1 MKLRP
6 RTIST
11 VAMASTLALILS
23 YIESLVPLSFAVPG
37 IKMGLANI
45 AIVFVL
51 YRLGE
56 KEAIAVSLIRLFWV
70 AVLFGSFMTFL
81 YSLAGAA
88 LSMTVM
94 IILKRSGKFS
104 AVGVSVAGGI
114 THNAGQIIAAGIAYG
129 DRSDSILPP
138 CSGRIRNGHRSDY
151 RNRLRPADKQ
161 DTQKSGI
168 TTELLHNKKLPEA
181 G

>member
-56 KEAIAVSLIRLFWV
+56 R
-70 AVLFGSFMTFL
+70 
-81 YSLAGAA
+81 
-88 LSMTVM
+88 
-94 IILKRSGKFS
+94 KR
-104 AVGVSVAGGI
+104 
-114 THNAGQIIAAGIAYG
+114 
-129 DRSDSILPP
+129 
-138 CSGRIRNGHRSDY
+138 
-151 RNRLRPADKQ
+151 
-161 DTQKSGI
+161 
-168 TTELLHNKKLPEA
+168 
-181 G
+181 

>member
-11 VAMASTLALILS
+11 IAMASTLALILS

-114 THNAGQIIAAGIAYG
+114 THNAGQIIAAVLLMETAQIAYY
-129 DRSDSILPP
+129 LPVLVV
-138 CSGRIRNGHRSDY
+138 SGTVTGVII
-151 RNRLRPADKQ
+151 
-161 DTQKSGI
+161 GI
-168 TTELLHNKKLPEA
+168 VSALLINKIPKNLV
-181 G
+181 

>member
-1 MKLRP
+1 MKLSP

-94 IILKRSGKFS
+94 IILKRSGNFS

-114 THNAGQIIAAGIAYG
+114 THNAGQIIAAVLLMETAQIAYY
-129 DRSDSILPP
+129 LPVLVV
-138 CSGRIRNGHRSDY
+138 SGTVTGVII
-151 RNRLRPADKQ
+151 
-161 DTQKSGI
+161 GI
-168 TTELLHNKKLPEA
+168 VSALLINKIPKNLV
-181 G
+181 

>member
-94 IILKRSGKFS
+94 MILKRSGKFS

-114 THNAGQIIAAGIAYG
+114 THNAGQIIAAVLLMETAQIAYY
-129 DRSDSILPP
+129 LPVLVV
-138 CSGRIRNGHRSDY
+138 SGTVTGVII
-151 RNRLRPADKQ
+151 
-161 DTQKSGI
+161 GI
-168 TTELLHNKKLPEA
+168 VSALLINKIPKNLV
-181 G
+181 

>member
-81 YSLAGAA
+81 YSLAGAV

-94 IILKRSGKFS
+94 IILKKSEKFS

-114 THNAGQIIAAGIAYG
+114 THNAGQIIAAVLLMETAQIAYY
-129 DRSDSILPP
+129 LPVLVV
-138 CSGRIRNGHRSDY
+138 SGTVTGVII
-151 RNRLRPADKQ
+151 
-161 DTQKSGI
+161 GI
-168 TTELLHNKKLPEA
+168 VSALLINKIPKNLI
-181 G
+181 

>member
-11 VAMASTLALILS
+11 VTMASTLALILS

-81 YSLAGAA
+81 YSLAGAV
-88 LSMTVM
+88 LSMAVM
-94 IILKRSGKFS
+94 IILKKSEKFS

-114 THNAGQIIAAGIAYG
+114 THNAGQIIAAVLLMETAQIAYY
-129 DRSDSILPP
+129 LPVLVV
-138 CSGRIRNGHRSDY
+138 SGTVTGVII
-151 RNRLRPADKQ
+151 
-161 DTQKSGI
+161 GI
-168 TTELLHNKKLPEA
+168 VSALLINKIPKNLI
-181 G
+181 

>member
-11 VAMASTLALILS
+11 VAMTSTLALILS
-23 YIESLVPLSFAVPG
+23 YIESLVPLSFAVPR

-114 THNAGQIIAAGIAYG
+114 THNAGQIIAAVLLMETAQIAYY
-129 DRSDSILPP
+129 LPVLVV
-138 CSGRIRNGHRSDY
+138 SGTVTGVII
-151 RNRLRPADKQ
+151 
-161 DTQKSGI
+161 GI
-168 TTELLHNKKLPEA
+168 VSALLINKIPKNLV
-181 G
+181 

>member
-114 THNAGQIIAAGIAYG
+114 THNAGQIIAAVLLMETAQIAYY
-129 DRSDSILPP
+129 LPVLVV
-138 CSGRIRNGHRSDY
+138 SGTVTGVII
-151 RNRLRPADKQ
+151 
-161 DTQKSGI
+161 GI
-168 TTELLHNKKLPEA
+168 VSALLINKIPKNLV
-181 G
+181 

>member
-56 KEAIAVSLIRLFWV
+56 KEAIAVSLIRLFWA

-114 THNAGQIIAAGIAYG
+114 THNAGQIIAAVLLMETAQIAYY
-129 DRSDSILPP
+129 LPVLVV
-138 CSGRIRNGHRSDY
+138 SGTVTGVII
-151 RNRLRPADKQ
+151 
-161 DTQKSGI
+161 GI
-168 TTELLHNKKLPEA
+168 VSALLINKIPKNLV
-181 G
+181 

>member
-81 YSLAGAA
+81 YSLAGAV

-94 IILKRSGKFS
+94 IILKKSEKFS

-114 THNAGQIIAAGIAYG
+114 THNAGQIIAAVLLMETAQIAYY
-129 DRSDSILPP
+129 LPVLVV
-138 CSGRIRNGHRSDY
+138 SGTVTGVII
-151 RNRLRPADKQ
+151 
-161 DTQKSGI
+161 GI
-168 TTELLHNKKLPEA
+168 VSALLINEIPKNLI
-181 G
+181 

>member
-11 VAMASTLALILS
+11 VAMTSTLALILS

-114 THNAGQIIAAGIAYG
+114 THNAGQIIAAVLLMETAQIAYY
-129 DRSDSILPP
+129 LPVLVV
-138 CSGRIRNGHRSDY
+138 SGTVTGVII
-151 RNRLRPADKQ
+151 
-161 DTQKSGI
+161 GI
-168 TTELLHNKKLPEA
+168 VSALLINKIPKNLV
-181 G
+181 

>member
-11 VAMASTLALILS
+11 IAMASTLALILS

-94 IILKRSGKFS
+94 IILKRSGNFS

-114 THNAGQIIAAGIAYG
+114 THNAGQIIAAVLLMETAQIAYY
-129 DRSDSILPP
+129 LPVLVV
-138 CSGRIRNGHRSDY
+138 SGTVTGVII
-151 RNRLRPADKQ
+151 
-161 DTQKSGI
+161 GI
-168 TTELLHNKKLPEA
+168 VSALLINKIPKNLV
-181 G
+181 

>member
-94 IILKRSGKFS
+94 IILKRSGNFS

-114 THNAGQIIAAGIAYG
+114 THNAGQIIAAVLLMETAQIAYY
-129 DRSDSILPP
+129 LPVLVV
-138 CSGRIRNGHRSDY
+138 SGTVTGVII
-151 RNRLRPADKQ
+151 
-161 DTQKSGI
+161 GI
-168 TTELLHNKKLPEA
+168 VSALLINKIPKNLV
-181 G
+181 

>member
-81 YSLAGAA
+81 YSLAGAV
-88 LSMTVM
+88 LSMAVM
-94 IILKRSGKFS
+94 IILKKSEKFS

-114 THNAGQIIAAGIAYG
+114 THNAGQIIAAVLLMETAQIAYY
-129 DRSDSILPP
+129 LPVLVV
-138 CSGRIRNGHRSDY
+138 SGTVTGVII
-151 RNRLRPADKQ
+151 
-161 DTQKSGI
+161 GI
-168 TTELLHNKKLPEA
+168 VSALLINKIPKNLV
-181 G
+181 

>member
-81 YSLAGAA
+81 YSLAGAV

-94 IILKRSGKFS
+94 IILKKSEKFS

-114 THNAGQIIAAGIAYG
+114 THNAGQIIAAVLLMETAQIAYY
-129 DRSDSILPP
+129 LPVLVV
-138 CSGRIRNGHRSDY
+138 SGTVTGVII
-151 RNRLRPADKQ
+151 
-161 DTQKSGI
+161 GI
-168 TTELLHNKKLPEA
+168 VSALLINKITKNLI
-181 G
+181 

>member
-70 AVLFGSFMTFL
+70 AVLFDSFMTFL

-114 THNAGQIIAAGIAYG
+114 THNAGQIIAAVLLMETAQIAYY
-129 DRSDSILPP
+129 LPVLVV
-138 CSGRIRNGHRSDY
+138 SGTVTGVII
-151 RNRLRPADKQ
+151 
-161 DTQKSGI
+161 GI
-168 TTELLHNKKLPEA
+168 VSALLINKIPKNLV
-181 G
+181 

>member
-23 YIESLVPLSFAVPG
+23 YIESLVPLCFAVPG

-94 IILKRSGKFS
+94 IILKRSGNFS

-114 THNAGQIIAAGIAYG
+114 THNAGQIIAAVLLMETAQIAYY
-129 DRSDSILPP
+129 LPVLVV
-138 CSGRIRNGHRSDY
+138 SGTVTGVII
-151 RNRLRPADKQ
+151 
-161 DTQKSGI
+161 GI
-168 TTELLHNKKLPEA
+168 VSALLINKIPKNLV
-181 G
+181 

>member
-1 MKLRP
+1 
-6 RTIST
+6 
-11 VAMASTLALILS
+11 MASTLALILS

-94 IILKRSGKFS
+94 IILKRSGNFS

-114 THNAGQIIAAGIAYG
+114 THNAGQIIAAVLLMETAQIAYY
-129 DRSDSILPP
+129 LPVLVV
-138 CSGRIRNGHRSDY
+138 SGTVTGVII
-151 RNRLRPADKQ
+151 
-161 DTQKSGI
+161 GI
-168 TTELLHNKKLPEA
+168 VSALLINKIPKNLV
-181 G
+181 

>member
-81 YSLAGAA
+81 YSLAGAV
-88 LSMTVM
+88 LSMAVM
-94 IILKRSGKFS
+94 IILKKSEKFS

-114 THNAGQIIAAGIAYG
+114 THNAGQIIAAVLLMETAQIAYY
-129 DRSDSILPP
+129 LPVLVV
-138 CSGRIRNGHRSDY
+138 SGTVTGVII
-151 RNRLRPADKQ
+151 
-161 DTQKSGI
+161 GI
-168 TTELLHNKKLPEA
+168 VSALLINKIPKNLI
-181 G
+181 

>member
-94 IILKRSGKFS
+94 IILKKSEKFS

-114 THNAGQIIAAGIAYG
+114 THNAGQIIAAVLLMETAQIAYY
-129 DRSDSILPP
+129 LPVLVV
-138 CSGRIRNGHRSDY
+138 SGTVTGVII
-151 RNRLRPADKQ
+151 
-161 DTQKSGI
+161 GI
-168 TTELLHNKKLPEA
+168 VSALLINKIPKNLI
-181 G
+181 

>member
-81 YSLAGAA
+81 YSLAGAT

-114 THNAGQIIAAGIAYG
+114 THNAGQIIAAVLLMETAQIAYY
-129 DRSDSILPP
+129 LPVLVV
-138 CSGRIRNGHRSDY
+138 SGTVTGVII
-151 RNRLRPADKQ
+151 
-161 DTQKSGI
+161 GI
-168 TTELLHNKKLPEA
+168 VSALLINKIPKNLV
-181 G
+181 

>member
-94 IILKRSGKFS
+94 IILKKSEKFS

-114 THNAGQIIAAGIAYG
+114 THNAGQIIAAVLLMETAQIAYY
-129 DRSDSILPP
+129 LPVLVV
-138 CSGRIRNGHRSDY
+138 SGTVTGVII
-151 RNRLRPADKQ
+151 
-161 DTQKSGI
+161 GI
-168 TTELLHNKKLPEA
+168 VSALLINKIPKNLV
-181 G
+181 

>member
-81 YSLAGAA
+81 YSLAGAV
-88 LSMTVM
+88 LSMAVM
-94 IILKRSGKFS
+94 IILKKSEKFS

-114 THNAGQIIAAGIAYG
+114 THNAGQIIAAVLLMETAQIAYY
-129 DRSDSILPP
+129 LPVLVV
-138 CSGRIRNGHRSDY
+138 SGTVTGVII
-151 RNRLRPADKQ
+151 
-161 DTQKSGI
+161 GI
-168 TTELLHNKKLPEA
+168 VSALLINKITKNLI
-181 G
+181 

>member
-81 YSLAGAA
+81 YSLAGAV
-88 LSMTVM
+88 LSMAVM
-94 IILKRSGKFS
+94 IILKKSEKFS

-114 THNAGQIIAAGIAYG
+114 THNAGQIIAAVLLMETAQIAYY
-129 DRSDSILPP
+129 LPVLVV
-138 CSGRIRNGHRSDY
+138 SGTVTGVII
-151 RNRLRPADKQ
+151 
-161 DTQKSGI
+161 GI
-168 TTELLHNKKLPEA
+168 VSALLINEIPKNLI
-181 G
+181 

>member
-81 YSLAGAA
+81 YSLAGAV
-88 LSMTVM
+88 LSMAVM
-94 IILKRSGKFS
+94 IILKKSEKFS
-104 AVGVSVAGGI
+104 AIGVSVAGGI
-114 THNAGQIIAAGIAYG
+114 THNAGQIIAAVLLMETAQIAYY
-129 DRSDSILPP
+129 LPVLVV
-138 CSGRIRNGHRSDY
+138 SGTVTGVII
-151 RNRLRPADKQ
+151 
-161 DTQKSGI
+161 GI
-168 TTELLHNKKLPEA
+168 VSALLINKIPKNLV
-181 G
+181 